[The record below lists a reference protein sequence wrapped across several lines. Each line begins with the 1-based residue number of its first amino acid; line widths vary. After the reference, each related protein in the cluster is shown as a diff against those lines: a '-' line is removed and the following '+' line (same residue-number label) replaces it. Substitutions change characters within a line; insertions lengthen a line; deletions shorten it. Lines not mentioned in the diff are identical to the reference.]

1 MTNPAPTAV
10 PRDDVFAREIRPLL
24 FPDGDDR
31 NTDPV
36 FVLLS
41 GQPGSGVGRATGRLR
56 AELGGDAA
64 VLSAE
69 LLRPFHPR
77 FAEAS
82 ASGSMESSRELS
94 EATAEWLRAGMR
106 FAREHHRSLILEG
119 SFANPATA
127 LGLVQ
132 RFRTDGFATR
142 VVVVAARRAESLLS
156 TVSGYLRAVE
166 AGRAGGLVS
175 REIHDQ
181 GFAGTGALAAAA
193 EKSDAVD
200 RVTVLDRVG
209 AAAFDAVR
217 TGVDR
222 PFQGAAAALRAAQ
235 SQRLSSLESAQW
247 LSELRRVTEFA
258 ATLRNVPRP
267 VTEVLIDLH
276 ETALREIIPELP
288 VPSGSRV
295 VAAQE
300 HRSASDLVTL
310 RKLLVAERPVDATG
324 PVVVPAGPEHG
335 GPSR

>member
-1 MTNPAPTAV
+1 MTDPALTSV
-10 PRDDVFAREIRPLL
+10 QRDDVFAREIRPWL

-41 GQPGSGVGRATGRLR
+41 GQPGSGVGRVTGRLR

-77 FAEAS
+77 FAES
-82 ASGSMESSRELS
+82 LASGAMDSSRGMS

-106 FAREHHRSLILEG
+106 FAREHQRSLILEG

-127 LGLVQ
+127 VGLLQ
-132 RFRTDGFATR
+132 RFRADGFGTR

-166 AGRAGGLVS
+166 AGRTGQLVS
-175 REIHDQ
+175 REMHDR
-181 GFAGTGALAAAA
+181 GFEGTGALAAAV
-193 EKSDAVD
+193 EESDAVD

-217 TGVDR
+217 AGVDR

-288 VPSGSRV
+288 VPNGSRV

-300 HRSASDLVTL
+300 HRSASDLVAL
-310 RKLLVAERPVDATG
+310 RKLLAAPRPVDATG
-324 PVVVPAGPEHG
+324 PVVVPAAPERG